1 MNEPIPED
9 AKAFFELANRFVE
22 QANDLAEE
30 HGRARVAA
38 AILWAASRYG
48 AFAWAMSGAPGKQS
62 TEDALAFEEDNI
74 VKCLKHAGEKLGF
87 SSVQVRKPNDAKTEK

>member
-1 MNEPIPED
+1 MNEQTPED

-62 TEDALAFEEDNI
+62 TEDALDLFGAQYRKMMEDN
-74 VKCLKHAGEKLGF
+74 LQRMLAEFTPPPG
-87 SSVQVRKPNDAKTEK
+87 

>member
-1 MNEPIPED
+1 VSAQIPEE
-9 AKAFFELANRFVE
+9 AKAFFELANRFVA

-48 AFAWAMSGAPGKQS
+48 AFAWAMSGAPGKQ
-62 TEDALAFEEDNI
+62 TREEALDLFGAQYRKMMEDNLGRI
-74 VKCLKHAGEKLGF
+74 ADEVAAAGARPE
-87 SSVQVRKPNDAKTEK
+87 DE

>member
-1 MNEPIPED
+1 MSAQIPEE
-9 AKAFFELANRFVE
+9 AKAFFELANRFVA

-48 AFAWAMSGAPGKQS
+48 AFAWAMSGAPGRQAR
-62 TEDALAFEEDNI
+62 EEALDLFAAQYRKMMDDN
-74 VKCLKHAGEKLGF
+74 LERMLAEFTGTGGD
-87 SSVQVRKPNDAKTEK
+87 R

>member
-1 MNEPIPED
+1 MSAQIPEE
-9 AKAFFELANRFVE
+9 AKAFFELANRFVA

-48 AFAWAMSGAPGKQS
+48 AFAWAMSGAPGKQ
-62 TEDALAFEEDNI
+62 TREEALDLFGAQYRKMMEDN
-74 VKCLKHAGEKLGF
+74 LRRM
-87 SSVQVRKPNDAKTEK
+87 VQEFAPKE

>member
-62 TEDALAFEEDNI
+62 TEDALDLFGAQYLKMMDDN
-74 VKCLKHAGEKLGF
+74 LQRMLADF
-87 SSVQVRKPNDAKTEK
+87 KPPPG

>member
-1 MNEPIPED
+1 MNPQIPDD
-9 AKAFFELANRFVE
+9 ARAFFDLANRFVA

-48 AFAWAMSGAPGKQS
+48 AFAWAMSDAPGRQAR
-62 TEDALAFEEDNI
+62 EEALDLFAAQYRKMMEDNLGRI
-74 VKCLKHAGEKLGF
+74 ADEVASAGARAADE
-87 SSVQVRKPNDAKTEK
+87 

>member
-1 MNEPIPED
+1 MSEPVPED
-9 AKAFFELANRFVE
+9 ARAFFELANRFVA

-62 TEDALAFEEDNI
+62 TEDALDLFGAQYRKMMDDN
-74 VKCLKHAGEKLGF
+74 LQRMMAEF
-87 SSVQVRKPNDAKTEK
+87 KPPPG

>member
-1 MNEPIPED
+1 MTQQTAED

-22 QANDLAEE
+22 QANDLADE

-62 TEDALAFEEDNI
+62 TDDALDLFGAQYRKMMEDN
-74 VKCLKHAGEKLGF
+74 LQRMLAEFTPPEG
-87 SSVQVRKPNDAKTEK
+87 